1 MSGLLTEGARTGAPS
16 RFVFRTPG
24 LLFDIGLGRLVGHRF
39 LQLTHRGRSSG
50 RIYRTVLEVMSYDP
64 SNHESVVLSG
74 WGERADWYRNIRA
87 TPALEVSIAGGK
99 YLPVQRFLDSGEFY
113 ARLQGYVKRDWL
125 TRGLVRRTLGLRL
138 DGSDE
143 DRASFDQGGYRG
155 VGFRPMI

>member
-1 MSGLLTEGARTGAPS
+1 MSGLLTEGVRTGAPS

-74 WGERADWYRNIRA
+74 WGERADWCRNIRA

-113 ARLQGYVKRDWL
+113 ARLQGYVKRNWL
-125 TRGLVRRTLGLRL
+125 HA
-138 DGSDE
+138 GSSAAPSVCVWTVPTKIAPVSI
-143 DRASFDQGGYRG
+143 RAVIAASASAQ
-155 VGFRPMI
+155 